1 MTDRIE
7 DKDSETR
14 RLAVTASDANVVVTA
29 GAGTGKTSL
38 LIDRILHL
46 LTRRDHRLSLTNVVA
61 LTFTKKAAREM
72 KIRLRR
78 RLQRMYEIASG
89 AHGDGRA
96 QRHEIQTI
104 RTLQD
109 AYEIPN
115 AELVKLSDEAMRD
128 VERAHIGTIHSF
140 AGRLLRLY
148 PVEAGVD
155 PAFQEDEGAHFHDH
169 FDGEWKQWVERELS
183 PSGPRRDVWRRILTR
198 YSLDDVKQ
206 LAWSLADE
214 LLPVSSFSEV
224 LASEGGINPDVQSWL
239 RTLSARGRSLQER
252 YAGTLVINQML
263 DASVTLWE
271 EALKGSA
278 FQDLPAAPVFQKSVP
293 SRKAKDWTEEDHEKA
308 KGLIRIAQA
317 VERARSGPSLD
328 VLQILNPFV
337 VQCRTS
343 FTADGFVSF
352 SGLLARAR
360 DLLRDHPPVRAE
372 VKDQYRAILV
382 DEFQDTDPVQYELI
396 LFLAEAV
403 GKEAREWRDVQ
414 PEPGKLFIVGD
425 PKQSIYAFR
434 RADIDAYDEVVQ
446 KHILTPD
453 DKPYVLS
460 SNFRAHAR
468 VLEPVNGCCAK
479 LFPDTDVKGVQPRYE
494 PLIPASE
501 DSEPLPHERVQLR
514 LVAPPQEDA
523 DGEEETWRTD
533 ESSRAEAETLAQW
546 LQNEVIDKEL
556 LLLDGRRVAVQP
568 CHVAVLFRTL
578 THVRTYLETFRR
590 HGLHCLTEGERH
602 FFERQEVIDC
612 IHVLRALTN
621 PRDRLAAV
629 GVLRSPCGGCS
640 DVEVEAIVR
649 QGLLEKGAEA
659 ASLPPVF
666 SVLRSLRETVHVL
679 PVSEAVNRIFE
690 EVPLAELAA
699 AAIDGEQSLANVDK
713 LRDTILSMAG
723 QSGMSLREITRQL
736 VHWADDPPDQ
746 AERPLIEEERPPIT
760 TVGGGPPMTTVGDG
774 PHAQGGAIRLL
785 SIHKAKGLEFPM
797 VIVAGL
803 HHDVDPRKEPV
814 RAYHDWL
821 TNTVGL
827 RVRHDANLEN
837 VFIESKLEERQR
849 AERLRLLYVA
859 MTRAQRRLVLSAG
872 VPRKGTIRKGSLL
885 SLLVQGWDLDIT
897 SLIETETERSHVCV
911 VNDVP
916 MDVTVLPA
924 RQVERRHVRRVQSRL
939 RPAPPDRSEYQ
950 REWAEWMNRMK
961 ETRETPLFLSPKRV
975 AHSPPDHVSGR
986 IRPSPARRKG
996 MKRKV
1001 PNDQRT
1007 SRVSPRKAHAGS
1019 TLPDRQAVVGTL
1031 AHRVLQDW
1039 DFSEDPSALSGRIEH
1054 CCRAY
1059 LTDKGE
1065 ADVQSLREELR
1076 DVFEHFVES
1085 EPYAVL
1091 REAEILGREV
1101 PFAVPW
1107 DRARDQAGRVPDQTA
1122 DSSCVMEGVID
1133 VIYRRDRQIWLADY
1147 KTHHVDASSLD
1158 RVVQEHR
1165 TTVQVYQ
1172 QGAAFALGGVPI
1184 RTQLIFLRSGRSVE
1198 V

>member
-1 MTDRIE
+1 MTDRIQ
-7 DKDSETR
+7 DKDSDVR

-38 LIDRILHL
+38 LVDRILHL

-78 RLQRMYEIASG
+78 LLQLTSEIASG

-96 QRHEIQTI
+96 REHEIQTI

-109 AYEIPN
+109 DYEITN
-115 AELVKLSDEAMRD
+115 AELAKLGDEAMRD

-155 PAFQEDEGAHFHDH
+155 PSFQEDEGAHFHDH
-169 FDGEWKQWVERELS
+169 FNREWKQWVERELS
-183 PSGPRRDVWRRILTR
+183 PSGSRRDVWRRILTR

-214 LLPVSSFSEV
+214 LLPMSSVSKAV
-224 LASEGGINPDVQSWL
+224 ASEAGVNPHVESWL
-239 RTLSARGRSLQER
+239 QGLSARGRSLQER
-252 YAGTLVINQML
+252 YAGELVINQL
-263 DASVTLWE
+263 LNAAVTLWE
-271 EALKGSA
+271 GVLAGHAL
-278 FQDLPAAPVFQKSVP
+278 QELPDAPVLQQKSVP
-293 SRKAKDWTEEDHEKA
+293 SKKAKDWTEKDHEEA
-308 KGLIRIAQA
+308 KGIIKIAQA
-317 VERARSGPSLD
+317 IEKARFGLSLD

-343 FTADGFVSF
+343 FTANGFVSF
-352 SGLLARAR
+352 NGLLARAR
-360 DLLRDHPPVRAE
+360 DLLRDHPHVRAE
-372 VKDQYRAILV
+372 VKGQYKAILV

-396 LFLAEAV
+396 LFLAEAAEQ
-403 GKEAREWRDVQ
+403 EAQKWDDVQ

-446 KHILTPD
+446 EHILAPEEE
-453 DKPYVLS
+453 PYVLS
-460 SNFRAHAR
+460 SNFRAHAQ

-479 LFPDTDVKGVQPRYE
+479 LFIPIKGVQPNYE
-494 PLIPASE
+494 PLNPASE
-501 DSEPLPHERVQLR
+501 EPEPFSHERVQLR
-514 LVAPPQEDA
+514 LVAPPLEDA
-523 DGEEETWRTD
+523 DGEGENTWKTD

-546 LQNEVIDKEL
+546 LRNEVIDKEL
-556 LLLDGRRVAVQP
+556 LLLDGQRVTIQP
-568 CHVAVLFRTL
+568 CHIAVLFRTL
-578 THVRTYLETFRR
+578 THVRTYIDAFRR
-590 HGLHCLTEGERH
+590 HDLRCLAEGERH

-612 IHVLRALTN
+612 VHVLRVLTN
-621 PRDRLAAV
+621 PQDRLAAV
-629 GVLRSPCGGCS
+629 GVLRSPYGGCS

-649 QGLLEKGAEA
+649 QGFLEQWEEA
-659 ASLPPVF
+659 PSLQRLPPVF

-699 AAIDGEQSLANVDK
+699 AARDGEQALANVDK

-723 QSGMSLREITRQL
+723 ESGMTLREITRQL
-736 VHWADDPPDQ
+736 VRWADDPPDQ
-746 AERPLIEEERPPIT
+746 AERPLIEEEGPPIT
-760 TVGGGPPMTTVGDG
+760 TVGGRPQ
-774 PHAQGGAIRLL
+774 AQGEAIRLM

-803 HHDVDPRKEPV
+803 HHDVDPRREPV
-814 RAYHDWL
+814 QASHDWL
-821 TNTVGL
+821 TDAVGL
-827 RVRHDANLEN
+827 RLRDDANLEGI
-837 VFIESKLEERQR
+837 FIESKLEERQR
-849 AERLRLLYVA
+849 AERVRLLYVA

-885 SLLVQGWDLDIT
+885 SLLMQGWDLDIT
-897 SLIETETERSHVCV
+897 SLIETETVKG
-911 VNDVP
+911 VP
-916 MDVTVLPA
+916 VDVTVLPA
-924 RQVERRHVRRVQSRL
+924 RQVDLRHVQPTQSRL
-939 RPAPPDRSEYQ
+939 RPAPPDRSEHQ
-950 REWAEWMNRMK
+950 RAWAEWMNRMK

-986 IRPSPARRKG
+986 VRPSPARRKG
-996 MKRKV
+996 RKRKV
-1001 PNDQRT
+1001 PNDQGT

-1039 DFSEDPSALSGRIEH
+1039 DFSADPSALAGRIEH

-1059 LTDKGE
+1059 LTDKGD
-1065 ADVQSLREELR
+1065 ADVQSLCEELR
-1076 DVFEHFVES
+1076 DVFKHFVES

-1107 DRARDQAGRVPDQTA
+1107 NRAQDQAGRVPDQTA

-1147 KTHHVDASSLD
+1147 KTHHVDESSLD

-1172 QGAAFALGGVPI
+1172 RGAAFALGGVPI

>member
-1 MTDRIE
+1 MTDRMP
-7 DKDSETR
+7 DRETR
-14 RLAVTASDANVVVTA
+14 HRAVTASDANVVVTA

-38 LIDRILHL
+38 LIDRILHV

-78 RLQRMYEIASG
+78 RLQLMYEIASG

-96 QRHEIQTI
+96 QRYEIQTI

-109 AYEIPN
+109 AYEITD

-128 VERAHIGTIHSF
+128 VERAHVGTIHSF
-140 AGRLLRLY
+140 AGHLLRLY

-155 PAFQEDEGAHFHDH
+155 PSFEEDEGENFHDH

-183 PSGPRRDVWRRILTR
+183 PSGCRRDVWRQILTR
-198 YSLDDVKQ
+198 YRLDDVKQ
-206 LAWSLADE
+206 LARSLTDE
-214 LLPVSSFSEV
+214 LLPSSLSEAV
-224 LASEGGINPDVQSWL
+224 THRVVNPHVESWL
-239 RTLSARGRSLQER
+239 QDLSARGRSLQER
-252 YAGTLVINQML
+252 YSGTLAINQML
-263 DASVTLWE
+263 DASVILWE

-278 FQDLPAAPVFQKSVP
+278 LRELPVAPVLQKLVP
-293 SRKAKDWTEEDHEKA
+293 SKKVKAWTEEDYEEA

-317 VERARSGPSLD
+317 MERARSGLSLD

-343 FTADGFVSF
+343 FTANGFVSF

-403 GKEAREWRDVQ
+403 GTEAKEWRDVQ
-414 PEPGKLFIVGD
+414 LEPGKLFIVGD

-434 RADIDAYDEVVQ
+434 RADIAAYDTVVQ
-446 KHILTPD
+446 DHLLAPAARGEHHA
-453 DKPYVLS
+453 LHG
-460 SNFRAHAR
+460 NFRAHAQ
-468 VLEPVNGCCAK
+468 VLEPINGCCAK
-479 LFPDTDVKGVQPRYE
+479 LFPGTPIKGVQPRYE

-501 DSEPLPHERVQLR
+501 ESESFPHERVQLR

-523 DGEEETWRTD
+523 DGEEEENWKTD
-533 ESSRAEAETLAQW
+533 QSSRAEAEALAQW
-546 LQNEVIDKEL
+546 LRNEVINKEP
-556 LLLDGRRVAVQP
+556 LLLDRQRVTVQP

-590 HGLHCLTEGERH
+590 HGLPCLTEGERH

-612 IHVLRALTN
+612 IHVLRVLTN
-621 PRDRLAAV
+621 PQDRLAAV
-629 GVLRSPCGGCS
+629 GVLRSPYGGCS

-649 QGLLEKGAEA
+649 QGFLEKGAEA

-666 SVLRSLRETVHVL
+666 SVLRSLRETVHAL
-679 PVSEAVNRIFE
+679 PVSEAVNRTFE

-699 AAIDGEQSLANVDK
+699 AAIDGEQALANVYK

-723 QSGMSLREITRQL
+723 QSGMALREITRQL
-736 VHWADDPPDQ
+736 VHWVDDPPDQ
-746 AERPLIEEERPPIT
+746 AERSLIEE
-760 TVGGGPPMTTVGDG
+760 DH
-774 PHAQGGAIRLL
+774 HAQASGGAIRLL

-827 RVRHDANLEN
+827 RVRHDANLEH

-872 VPRKGTIRKGSLL
+872 VPRKGAIRKGSLL
-885 SLLVQGWDLDIT
+885 SLLVQGWDLDVAP
-897 SLIETETERSHVCV
+897 LIETKKQTSHARL

-916 MDVTVLPA
+916 VDVTVVPA
-924 RQVERRHVRRVQSRL
+924 HRVGRRHVQPAQSRL
-939 RPAPPDRSEYQ
+939 RPAPPDRSEDQ

-961 ETRETPLFLSPKRV
+961 ETRESPLFLLPKRV
-975 AHSPPDHVSGR
+975 SPSPPGHVRGR
-986 IRPSPARRKG
+986 LRHSPARKKG
-996 MKRKV
+996 MKRNV
-1001 PNDQRT
+1001 PNDQRP
-1007 SRVSPRKAHAGS
+1007 SRVSPRKAHEVS
-1019 TLPDRQAVVGTL
+1019 TLPDRQAVFGTL
-1031 AHRVLQDW
+1031 AHQVLQDW
-1039 DFSEDPSALSGRIEH
+1039 DFSADPATLAVRIEH
-1054 CCRAY
+1054 YCRAY
-1059 LTDKGE
+1059 LTGGRE
-1065 ADVQSLREELR
+1065 ADVQSLCEELQ
-1076 DVFEHFVES
+1076 DVFRHFVES
-1085 EPYAVL
+1085 EPYVVL
-1091 REAEILGREV
+1091 RQAEILGREV

-1107 DRARDQAGRVPDQTA
+1107 DRARDQAGSVSDQSPA
-1122 DSSCVMEGVID
+1122 ASSCVMEGVID

-1147 KTHHVDASSLD
+1147 KTHHVDETSLD
-1158 RVVQEHR
+1158 RLVQEHR
-1165 TTVQVYQ
+1165 TTVQIYQ
-1172 QGAAFALGGVPI
+1172 KGAAFALGNVPI

>member
-1 MTDRIE
+1 MTDRMP
-7 DKDSETR
+7 DRETR
-14 RLAVTASDANVVVTA
+14 DRAVTASDANVVVTA

-38 LIDRILHL
+38 LIDRILHV

-78 RLQRMYEIASG
+78 RLQLMYEIASG

-96 QRHEIQTI
+96 REHEIQTI

-109 AYEIPN
+109 AYEITN

-155 PAFQEDEGAHFHDH
+155 PSFEEDEGTNLHDH
-169 FDGEWKQWVERELS
+169 FECEWKQWVERELS
-183 PSGPRRDVWRRILTR
+183 PSGCRRDVWRQILTR

-206 LAWSLADE
+206 LAWFLTDE
-214 LLPVSSFSEV
+214 LLPSSLSEAV
-224 LASEGGINPDVQSWL
+224 THRVNPHVESWL
-239 RTLSARGRSLQER
+239 QDLSARGRRLQER
-252 YAGTLVINQML
+252 YAGALVINQML
-263 DASVTLWE
+263 DAAVTLWE

-278 FQDLPAAPVFQKSVP
+278 LKERPAAPVLQKSVP
-293 SRKAKDWTEEDHEKA
+293 SRKAKDWTEEDHEEA
-308 KGLIRIAQA
+308 KEIIKIAQA
-317 VERARSGPSLD
+317 VEAAGSGPSLD

-343 FTADGFVSF
+343 FTANGFVSF

-403 GKEAREWRDVQ
+403 GKEAKEWRDVQ
-414 PEPGKLFIVGD
+414 SEPGKLFIVGD

-434 RADIDAYDEVVQ
+434 RADIAAYDTVVQ
-446 KHILTPD
+446 DHLLTAGGQRYALQ
-453 DKPYVLS
+453 K
-460 SNFRAHAR
+460 NFRAHAQ

-479 LFPDTDVKGVQPRYE
+479 LFPDAPIKGVQPGYE

-501 DSEPLPHERVQLR
+501 ESEPLPHERVQLR

-523 DGEEETWRTD
+523 DGEEENWKTD

-546 LQNEVIDKEL
+546 LQNEVINKESL
-556 LLLDGRRVAVQP
+556 LLNGQSVTIQP

-590 HGLHCLTEGERH
+590 HGLSCLTEGERH
-602 FFERQEVIDC
+602 FFERQEVMDC
-612 IHVLRALTN
+612 IHVLRVVTN
-621 PRDRLAAV
+621 PRDWLAAV
-629 GVLRSPCGGCS
+629 GVLRSPYGGCS

-649 QGLLEKGAEA
+649 QGLLEKDAEA

-666 SVLRSLRETVHVL
+666 AVLRSLRETVHAL

-699 AAIDGEQSLANVDK
+699 AAIDGEQALANVDK

-736 VHWADDPPDQ
+736 VHWMDDPPDQ
-746 AERPLIEEERPPIT
+746 TERSLIEE
-760 TVGGGPPMTTVGDG
+760 DH
-774 PHAQGGAIRLL
+774 HAQASGGAIRLL

-827 RVRHDANLEN
+827 RVRRDANVDN
-837 VFIESKLEERQR
+837 VFIESRLEERQR

-872 VPRKGTIRKGSLL
+872 VPRKGRIRKGSLL
-885 SLLVQGWDLDIT
+885 SLLIQGWDLDVT
-897 SLIETETERSHVCV
+897 SLIETETERSHVRF
-911 VNDVP
+911 VNDVSV
-916 MDVTVLPA
+916 DVTVLPA
-924 RQVERRHVRRVQSRL
+924 RQVGRRHVERAQL
-939 RPAPPDRSEYQ
+939 QWRPAPPDRSESQ
-950 REWAEWMNRMK
+950 REWAEWMKRMK
-961 ETRETPLFLSPKRV
+961 ETRETPLFLLPKRV
-975 AHSPPDHVSGR
+975 SSSPPDHVRDGR
-986 IRPSPARRKG
+986 RASPARKKG
-996 MKRKV
+996 TK
-1001 PNDQRT
+1001 
-1007 SRVSPRKAHAGS
+1007 
-1019 TLPDRQAVVGTL
+1019 PDRQAAFGTL

-1039 DFSEDPSALSGRIEH
+1039 DFSEDPSALAARIEH
-1054 CCRAY
+1054 WCRAY
-1059 LTDKGE
+1059 LTNEEE
-1065 ADVQSLREELR
+1065 ADVQSLREELG
-1076 DVFEHFVES
+1076 DVFRHFVES

-1091 REAEILGREV
+1091 RQAEILGREV
-1101 PFAVPW
+1101 PVAVPW
-1107 DRARDQAGRVPDQTA
+1107 DRTRDQAGRVSDQSLA
-1122 DSSCVMEGVID
+1122 EPSCVMEGVID
-1133 VIYRRDRQIWLADY
+1133 VIYRRGRQIWLADY
-1147 KTHHVDASSLD
+1147 KTHHVDETSLD

-1165 TTVQVYQ
+1165 TTVQIYQ
-1172 QGAAFALGGVPI
+1172 KSAAFALGGVPI

>member
-1 MTDRIE
+1 MTDRIQ
-7 DKDSETR
+7 DKDRDVR

-38 LIDRILHL
+38 IVDRILHL

-78 RLQRMYEIASG
+78 LLQLMSEIADG
-89 AHGDGRA
+89 THGGGRA
-96 QRHEIQTI
+96 REHEIQTI

-109 AYEIPN
+109 DYAITN
-115 AELVKLSDEAMRD
+115 DELVKLSDEAMRD

-155 PAFQEDEGAHFHDH
+155 PSFQEDEGAHFHDH
-169 FDGEWKQWVERELS
+169 FEGEWKQWVERELS

-214 LLPVSSFSEV
+214 LLPVSSV
-224 LASEGGINPDVQSWL
+224 GKALASEAGVNPHVESWL
-239 RTLSARGRSLQER
+239 QGLSARGRSLQER
-252 YAGTLVINQML
+252 YAGELVINQL
-263 DASVTLWE
+263 LNAAVTLWE
-271 EALKGSA
+271 EVLAGRALQA
-278 FQDLPAAPVFQKSVP
+278 LPDAPVLQHKSVP
-293 SRKAKDWTEEDHEKA
+293 SKKAKDWTEEDHEEARGIIK
-308 KGLIRIAQA
+308 IAQA
-317 VERARSGPSLD
+317 MERARSGLSLD

-343 FTADGFVSF
+343 FTANGFVSF
-352 SGLLARAR
+352 NGLLTRAR
-360 DLLRDHPPVRAE
+360 DLLRYHPHVRAE
-372 VKDQYRAILV
+372 VKGQYQAILV

-396 LFLAEAV
+396 LFLAEAAEQ
-403 GKEAREWRDVQ
+403 EAQEWRDVQ

-434 RADIDAYDEVVQ
+434 RADIAAYDEVRDRLL
-446 KHILTPD
+446 KLEPRRE
-453 DKPYVLS
+453 PFVLR
-460 SNFRAHAR
+460 SNFRAHAQ

-479 LFPDTDVKGVQPRYE
+479 LFLPIKGVQPPYE
-494 PLIPASE
+494 PLNPASE
-501 DSEPLPHERVQLR
+501 EPDPFPHERVQLR
-514 LVAPPQEDA
+514 LVAPPPEDA
-523 DGEEETWRTD
+523 DGEEENTWKTD

-546 LQNEVIDKEL
+546 LRNEVIDKER
-556 LLLDGRRVAVQP
+556 LLLDGQRVTIQP
-568 CHVAVLFRTL
+568 CHIAVLFRTL
-578 THVRTYLETFRR
+578 THVRTYVEAFRR
-590 HGLHCLTEGERH
+590 HALRCLTEGERH

-612 IHVLRALTN
+612 VHVLRVLTN
-621 PRDRLAAV
+621 PQDRLAAV
-629 GVLRSPCGGCS
+629 GVLRSPYGGCS

-649 QGLLEKGAEA
+649 QGFMEPWEEA
-659 ASLPPVF
+659 SSLQRLPPVF

-699 AAIDGEQSLANVDK
+699 AAGDGEQALANVDK

-723 QSGMSLREITRQL
+723 ESGMTLREITRQL
-736 VHWADDPPDQ
+736 VRWADDPPDQ
-746 AERPLIEEERPPIT
+746 AERPLIEEEGPPIT
-760 TVGGGPPMTTVGDG
+760 TVGGGPPITTVGGG
-774 PHAQGGAIRLL
+774 PQVQGEAIRLM

-814 RAYHDWL
+814 QASHDWL
-821 TNTVGL
+821 TDAVGL
-827 RVRHDANLEN
+827 RLRDDVNLEGI
-837 VFIESKLEERQR
+837 FIESKLEERQR
-849 AERLRLLYVA
+849 AERVRLLYVA

-885 SLLVQGWDLDIT
+885 SLLTQGWGLDVT
-897 SLIETETERSHVCV
+897 SLIETETVD
-911 VNDVP
+911 DVP
-916 MDVTVLPA
+916 VDVTVLPA
-924 RQVERRHVRRVQSRL
+924 RLVGRRHVQRPPSRL
-939 RPAPPDRSEYQ
+939 RPAQPDRSEHQ
-950 REWAEWMNRMK
+950 RAWAAWMNRMK

-986 IRPSPARRKG
+986 VRPSPARRKG
-996 MKRKV
+996 RTRKV
-1001 PNDQRT
+1001 PNDQGT
-1007 SRVSPRKAHAGS
+1007 SRVSPRKDHAGS

-1039 DFSEDPSALSGRIEH
+1039 DFSADPSAFAGRIEH
-1054 CCRAY
+1054 CCQAY
-1059 LTDKGE
+1059 LTDKGD
-1065 ADVQSLREELR
+1065 ADVQSLCEELG

-1107 DRARDQAGRVPDQTA
+1107 DRTRDQAGRVPDQTA

-1147 KTHHVDASSLD
+1147 KTHHVDESSLD

>member
-1 MTDRIE
+1 MTDRMP
-7 DKDSETR
+7 DRETR
-14 RLAVTASDANVVVTA
+14 DRAVTASDANVVVTA

-78 RLQRMYEIASG
+78 RLQLMYEVASG

-109 AYEIPN
+109 AYEITN

-155 PAFQEDEGAHFHDH
+155 PAFQEDEGAHVHEH
-169 FDGEWKQWVERELS
+169 FNREWKQWVERELS
-183 PSGPRRDVWRRILTR
+183 PSGCRRDVWRQILTR

-206 LAWSLADE
+206 LAWSLTDE
-214 LLPVSSFSEV
+214 LLPSSLREAV
-224 LASEGGINPDVQSWL
+224 THRVNPHVESWL
-239 RTLSARGRSLQER
+239 QDVSARGRRLQER
-252 YAGTLVINQML
+252 HPGALVINQML

-271 EALKGSA
+271 EMVKGSA
-278 FQDLPAAPVFQKSVP
+278 LRDLPAAPVLQKSVP
-293 SRKAKDWTEEDHEKA
+293 SRKAKDWTEEDHEEA
-308 KGLIRIAQA
+308 KGLIKIAQA

-328 VLQILNPFV
+328 VLQILKPFV
-337 VQCRTS
+337 VQCRAS
-343 FTADGFVSF
+343 FTANGFVSF

-360 DLLRDHPPVRAE
+360 DLLRDHPSVRAE

-396 LFLAEAV
+396 LFLAEAA
-403 GKEAREWRDVQ
+403 GKEAQEWRDVQ

-446 KHILTPD
+446 KHILAPE

-460 SNFRAHAR
+460 SNFRAHAQ

-501 DSEPLPHERVQLR
+501 ESELLPHERVQLR

-523 DGEEETWRTD
+523 DGEEENWKTD

-546 LQNEVIDKEL
+546 LQHEVINKES
-556 LLLDGRRVAVQP
+556 LLLDRQRVTVQP

-602 FFERQEVIDC
+602 FFERQEVMDC
-612 IHVLRALTN
+612 IHVLRVLTN

-629 GVLRSPCGGCS
+629 GVLRSPYGGCS

-666 SVLRSLRETVHVL
+666 AVLRSLRETVHAL
-679 PVSEAVNRIFE
+679 PVSEAVNRTFE

-699 AAIDGEQSLANVDK
+699 AARDGEQSLANVDK

-736 VHWADDPPDQ
+736 VHWVDDPPDQ
-746 AERPLIEEERPPIT
+746 AERPLIEEDHPPIT
-760 TVGGGPPMTTVGDG
+760 TVGGGPV
-774 PHAQGGAIRLL
+774 QGGAIRLL

-803 HHDVDPRKEPV
+803 HHDVDPRKERV
-814 RAYHDWL
+814 QASHDWI
-821 TNTVGL
+821 TDTVGL
-827 RVRHDANLEN
+827 RLREDANLERI
-837 VFIESKLEERQR
+837 FIESKLEKLQR

-872 VPRKGTIRKGSLL
+872 VPRKGAIRKGSLL
-885 SLLVQGWDLDIT
+885 SLLVQGWNLDVT
-897 SLIETETERSHVCV
+897 SLIETETERSHVHV

-916 MDVTVLPA
+916 VDVTVVPA
-924 RQVERRHVRRVQSRL
+924 HQVGRRHVERAQSRL
-939 RPAPPDRSEYQ
+939 QPAPPDQSDAQ
-950 REWAEWMNRMK
+950 REWAEWIKRMK
-961 ETRETPLFLSPKRV
+961 ETRETPLFLLPKRV
-975 AHSPPDHVSGR
+975 SPSPPGHVR
-986 IRPSPARRKG
+986 DRPRASPARKKG
-996 MKRKV
+996 MKPNV
-1001 PNDQRT
+1001 PNDQRP
-1007 SRVSPRKAHAGS
+1007 SRVSRRAREGS
-1019 TLPDRQAVVGTL
+1019 TLPDRQATFGTL

-1039 DFSEDPSALSGRIEH
+1039 DFSEDPSALDVRIEQ

-1059 LTDKGE
+1059 LTDEQE
-1065 ADVQSLREELR
+1065 ANVQSLYKELR
-1076 DVFEHFVES
+1076 DVFRHFVES
-1085 EPYAVL
+1085 EPCAVL
-1091 REAEILGREV
+1091 RQAEILGREV

-1107 DRARDQAGRVPDQTA
+1107 DRARDQAGRVSNQSPA
-1122 DSSCVMEGVID
+1122 EPSCVMEGVID

-1147 KTHHVDASSLD
+1147 KTHHVDETSLD

-1165 TTVQVYQ
+1165 TTVQIYQ

>member
-1 MTDRIE
+1 MTDRIQ
-7 DKDSETR
+7 DKDRDVR

-38 LIDRILHL
+38 IVDRILHL

-78 RLQRMYEIASG
+78 LLQLMSEIADG
-89 AHGDGRA
+89 THGGGRA
-96 QRHEIQTI
+96 REHEIQTI

-109 AYEIPN
+109 DYAITN

-155 PAFQEDEGAHFHDH
+155 PSFQEDEGAHFHDH
-169 FDGEWKQWVERELS
+169 FEGEWKQWVERELS

-214 LLPVSSFSEV
+214 LLPVSSVSKA
-224 LASEGGINPDVQSWL
+224 LASEAGVNPHVESWL
-239 RTLSARGRSLQER
+239 QGLSARGRSLQER
-252 YAGTLVINQML
+252 YAGELVINQL
-263 DASVTLWE
+263 LNAAVTLWE
-271 EALKGSA
+271 EVLAGRALQA
-278 FQDLPAAPVFQKSVP
+278 LPDAPVLQRKSVP
-293 SRKAKDWTEEDHEKA
+293 SKKAKDWTEKDHEEA
-308 KGLIRIAQA
+308 KGIIKIAQA
-317 VERARSGPSLD
+317 IEKARSGLSLD

-343 FTADGFVSF
+343 FTANGFVSF
-352 SGLLARAR
+352 NGLLTRAR
-360 DLLRDHPPVRAE
+360 DLLRDHPHVRAE
-372 VKDQYRAILV
+372 VKGQYQAILV

-396 LFLAEAV
+396 LFLAEAAEQ
-403 GKEAREWRDVQ
+403 EAQEWRDVQ

-434 RADIDAYDEVVQ
+434 RADIAAYDEVRDRLL
-446 KHILTPD
+446 KLAPRRE
-453 DKPYVLS
+453 PFVLR
-460 SNFRAHAR
+460 SNFRAHAQ

-479 LFPDTDVKGVQPRYE
+479 LFLPIKGVQPPYE
-494 PLIPASE
+494 PLNPASE
-501 DSEPLPHERVQLR
+501 EPDPFPHERVQLR
-514 LVAPPQEDA
+514 LVAPPPEDA
-523 DGEEETWRTD
+523 DGEEENTWKTD

-546 LQNEVIDKEL
+546 LRNEVIDKER
-556 LLLDGRRVAVQP
+556 LLLDGQRVTIQP
-568 CHVAVLFRTL
+568 CHIAVLFRTL
-578 THVRTYLETFRR
+578 THVRTYVEAFRR
-590 HGLHCLTEGERH
+590 HDLRCLTEGERH
-602 FFERQEVIDC
+602 FFERQEVINC
-612 IHVLRALTN
+612 VHVLRVLTN
-621 PRDRLAAV
+621 PQDRLAAV
-629 GVLRSPCGGCS
+629 GVLRSPYGGCS

-649 QGLLEKGAEA
+649 QGFMEPWEEA
-659 ASLPPVF
+659 SSLQRLPPVF
-666 SVLRSLRETVHVL
+666 SVFRSLRETVHVL

-699 AAIDGEQSLANVDK
+699 AARDGEQALANVDK

-723 QSGMSLREITRQL
+723 ESGMTLREITRQL
-736 VHWADDPPDQ
+736 VRWADDPPDQ
-746 AERPLIEEERPPIT
+746 AERPLIEEEGPPIT
-760 TVGGGPPMTTVGDG
+760 TVGGGPQAHGD
-774 PHAQGGAIRLL
+774 AIRLM

-814 RAYHDWL
+814 QASHDWL
-821 TNTVGL
+821 TDAVGL
-827 RVRHDANLEN
+827 RLRDDVNLEGI
-837 VFIESKLEERQR
+837 FIESKLEERQR
-849 AERLRLLYVA
+849 AERVRLLYVA

-885 SLLVQGWDLDIT
+885 SLLTQGWGLDVT
-897 SLIETETERSHVCV
+897 SLIETETVD
-911 VNDVP
+911 DVP
-916 MDVTVLPA
+916 ADVTVLQA
-924 RQVERRHVRRVQSRL
+924 RQVGRRHVQRPPSRL
-939 RPAPPDRSEYQ
+939 RPAPPDRSEHQ
-950 REWAEWMNRMK
+950 RAWAAWMNRMK

-986 IRPSPARRKG
+986 VRPSPARRKG
-996 MKRKV
+996 RTRKV
-1001 PNDQRT
+1001 PNDQGT
-1007 SRVSPRKAHAGS
+1007 SRVSPRKDHAGPM
-1019 TLPDRQAVVGTL
+1019 LPDRQAVVGTL

-1039 DFSEDPSALSGRIEH
+1039 DFSADPSAFAGRIEH
-1054 CCRAY
+1054 CCQAY
-1059 LTDKGE
+1059 LTDKGD
-1065 ADVQSLREELR
+1065 ADVQSLCEELR

-1107 DRARDQAGRVPDQTA
+1107 DRTRDQAGRVPDQTA

-1147 KTHHVDASSLD
+1147 KTHHVDESSLD

>member
-1 MTDRIE
+1 MTDRIQ
-7 DKDSETR
+7 DKDRDVR

-38 LIDRILHL
+38 IVDRILHL

-78 RLQRMYEIASG
+78 LLQLMSDIADG
-89 AHGDGRA
+89 THGGGRA
-96 QRHEIQTI
+96 REHEIQTI

-109 AYEIPN
+109 DYAITN

-155 PAFQEDEGAHFHDH
+155 PSFQEDEGAHFHDH
-169 FDGEWKQWVERELS
+169 FEGEWKQWVERELS

-214 LLPVSSFSEV
+214 LLPVSSV
-224 LASEGGINPDVQSWL
+224 GKALASEAGVNPHVESWL
-239 RTLSARGRSLQER
+239 QGLSARGRSLQER
-252 YAGTLVINQML
+252 YAGELVINQML
-263 DASVTLWE
+263 NAAVTLWE
-271 EALKGSA
+271 EVLAGRALQA
-278 FQDLPAAPVFQKSVP
+278 LPDAPVLQRKSVP
-293 SRKAKDWTEEDHEKA
+293 SKKAKDWTEEDHEEARGIIK
-308 KGLIRIAQA
+308 IAQA
-317 VERARSGPSLD
+317 MERARSGLSLD

-343 FTADGFVSF
+343 FTANGFVSF
-352 SGLLARAR
+352 NGLLTRAR
-360 DLLRDHPPVRAE
+360 DLLRDHPHVRAE
-372 VKDQYRAILV
+372 VKGQYQAILV

-396 LFLAEAV
+396 LFLAEAAEQ
-403 GKEAREWRDVQ
+403 EAQEWRDVQ

-434 RADIDAYDEVVQ
+434 RADIAAYDEVRDRLL
-446 KHILTPD
+446 KLEPRRE
-453 DKPYVLS
+453 PFVLR
-460 SNFRAHAR
+460 SNFRAHAQ

-479 LFPDTDVKGVQPRYE
+479 LFLPIKGVQPPYE
-494 PLIPASE
+494 PLNPASE
-501 DSEPLPHERVQLR
+501 EPDPFPHERVQLR
-514 LVAPPQEDA
+514 LVAPPPEDA
-523 DGEEETWRTD
+523 DGEEENTWKTD

-546 LQNEVIDKEL
+546 LRHEVIDKER
-556 LLLDGRRVAVQP
+556 LLLDGQRVTIQP
-568 CHVAVLFRTL
+568 CHIAVLFRTL
-578 THVRTYLETFRR
+578 THVRTYVEVFRR
-590 HGLHCLTEGERH
+590 HDLRCLTEGERH

-612 IHVLRALTN
+612 VHVLRVLTN
-621 PRDRLAAV
+621 PQDRLAAV
-629 GVLRSPCGGCS
+629 GVLRSPYGGCS

-649 QGLLEKGAEA
+649 QGFMEPWEEA
-659 ASLPPVF
+659 SSLQRLPPVF
-666 SVLRSLRETVHVL
+666 SVFRSLRETVHVL

-699 AAIDGEQSLANVDK
+699 AAGDGEQALANVDK

-723 QSGMSLREITRQL
+723 ESGMTLREITRQL
-736 VHWADDPPDQ
+736 VRWADDPPDQ
-746 AERPLIEEERPPIT
+746 AERPLIEEEGPPIT
-760 TVGGGPPMTTVGDG
+760 TVGGGPPITTVGGG
-774 PHAQGGAIRLL
+774 PQVQGEAIRLM

-814 RAYHDWL
+814 QASHDWL
-821 TNTVGL
+821 TDAVGL
-827 RVRHDANLEN
+827 RLRDDANLEGI
-837 VFIESKLEERQR
+837 FIESKLEERQR
-849 AERLRLLYVA
+849 AERVRLLYVA

-885 SLLVQGWDLDIT
+885 SLLMQGWGLDVT
-897 SLIETETERSHVCV
+897 SLIETETVD
-911 VNDVP
+911 DVP
-916 MDVTVLPA
+916 VDVTVLPA
-924 RQVERRHVRRVQSRL
+924 RLVGRRHVQRTPSRL
-939 RPAPPDRSEYQ
+939 RPAPPDRSEHQ
-950 REWAEWMNRMK
+950 RAWAAWMNRMK

-986 IRPSPARRKG
+986 VRPSPARRKG
-996 MKRKV
+996 RTRKV
-1001 PNDQRT
+1001 PNDQGT
-1007 SRVSPRKAHAGS
+1007 SRVSPRKDHAGP

-1039 DFSEDPSALSGRIEH
+1039 DFSADPSAFAGRIEH
-1054 CCRAY
+1054 CCQAY
-1059 LTDKGE
+1059 LTDKGD
-1065 ADVQSLREELR
+1065 ADVQSLCEELR

-1107 DRARDQAGRVPDQTA
+1107 DRTRDQAGRVPDQTA

-1147 KTHHVDASSLD
+1147 KTHHVDESSLD

-1172 QGAAFALGGVPI
+1172 RGAAFALGGVPI

>member
-1 MTDRIE
+1 MERVLDRDGE
-7 DKDSETR
+7 AR
-14 RLAVTASDANVVVTA
+14 CRAVMALGANVVVTA

-46 LTRRDHRLSLTNVVA
+46 LTRRDQRLSLTNVVA
-61 LTFTKKAAREM
+61 LTFTRKAAREM

-78 RLQRMYEIASG
+78 RLQLMYEVASG
-89 AHGDGRA
+89 THGDGPA

-109 AYEIPN
+109 AHAITA
-115 AELVKLSDEAMRD
+115 AELLNVSHEAMRD
-128 VERAHIGTIHSF
+128 VERAHVGTIHSF
-140 AGRLLRLY
+140 AGHLLRLY

-155 PAFQEDEGAHFHDH
+155 PAFQEDEGANFHDH
-169 FDGEWKQWVERELS
+169 FNREWKQWVERELL
-183 PSGPRRDVWRRILTR
+183 PSGCRRDVWRQILTR
-198 YSLDDVKQ
+198 YRLDDVKQ
-206 LAWSLADE
+206 LAWSLTDE
-214 LLPVSSFSEV
+214 LLPSSLSDAV
-224 LASEGGINPDVQSWL
+224 THRVNPHVESWL
-239 RTLSARGRSLQER
+239 QDLSARGRSLQER
-252 YAGTLVINQML
+252 YPGTLTINQML
-263 DASVTLWE
+263 DAAVTLWE

-278 FQDLPAAPVFQKSVP
+278 LRDLPAAPVLQKSVP
-293 SRKAKDWTEEDHEKA
+293 SRKAKAWTQEDHEEA
-308 KGLIRIAQA
+308 RGLLRIAQA
-317 VERARSGPSLD
+317 VERARSCPSMD

-343 FTADGFVSF
+343 FTANGFVSF

-372 VKDQYRAILV
+372 VKDQYKAILV

-396 LFLAEAV
+396 LFLAEAA
-403 GKEAREWRDVQ
+403 GKEAHEWRDVQ

-434 RADIDAYDEVVQ
+434 RADIAAYDTVVQ
-446 KHILTPD
+446 DHLLPAGGQRYALQK
-453 DKPYVLS
+453 
-460 SNFRAHAR
+460 NFRAHAQ

-479 LFPDTDVKGVQPRYE
+479 LFPETPVKGVQPRYE

-501 DSEPLPHERVQLR
+501 EAEPLPHERVQLR
-514 LVAPPQEDA
+514 LIAPPQEDA
-523 DGEEETWRTD
+523 DGEEETWKTD

-546 LQNEVIDKEL
+546 LRNEVIDQES
-556 LLLDGRRVAVQP
+556 LLLDRQPVTVQP
-568 CHVAVLFRTL
+568 RHVAVLFRTM
-578 THVRTYLETFRR
+578 THVRTYLDTFRR
-590 HGLHCLTEGERH
+590 HGLACLTEGERH
-602 FFERQEVIDC
+602 FFERQEVMDC
-612 IHVLRALTN
+612 IHVLRLLTN
-621 PRDRLAAV
+621 PWDRLAAV

-649 QGLLEKGAEA
+649 QGLLDTGADA

-666 SVLRSLRETVHVL
+666 AVLRSLRETVHAL
-679 PVSEAVNRIFE
+679 PVSEAVHRTFE
-690 EVPLAELAA
+690 AVPLAELAA
-699 AAIDGEQSLANVDK
+699 AARDGEQALANVDK
-713 LRDTILSMAG
+713 LREIILSMAG
-723 QSGMSLREITRQL
+723 QSGMSLRDITRQL

-746 AERPLIEEERPPIT
+746 AERSLIEE
-760 TVGGGPPMTTVGDG
+760 DH
-774 PHAQGGAIRLL
+774 HAQAAGGAIRLL

-797 VIVAGL
+797 VIVAGM

-837 VFIESKLEERQR
+837 VFIESRLEERQR

-872 VPRKGTIRKGSLL
+872 VPRKGAIRTGSLL
-885 SLLVQGWDLDIT
+885 SLLVQGWNLDVT
-897 SLIETETERSHVCV
+897 SLIETKTETTHVRF

-916 MDVTVLPA
+916 VDVTVLPA
-924 RQVERRHVRRVQSRL
+924 RQVGRRHVERAQSPW
-939 RPAPPDRSEYQ
+939 RPAPLDRSEDQ

-961 ETRETPLFLSPKRV
+961 ETRESPLFLSPGRV
-975 AHSPPDHVSGR
+975 SPSPPDPGR
-986 IRPSPARRKG
+986 GASPVRTKELTRN
-996 MKRKV
+996 V
-1001 PNDQRT
+1001 PNDQRP
-1007 SRVSPRKAHAGS
+1007 SRVSRKARKGS
-1019 TLPDRQAVVGTL
+1019 TWPDRQATFGTL

-1039 DFSEDPSALSGRIEH
+1039 DFSADPAALAARIER

-1059 LTDKGE
+1059 LTDEEE
-1065 ADVQSLREELR
+1065 ADVQSLREELQ

-1085 EPYAVL
+1085 EPCAVL
-1091 REAEILGREV
+1091 RQAEILGREV

-1107 DRARDQAGRVPDQTA
+1107 DRVRDQAGRVSEQSPA
-1122 DSSCVMEGVID
+1122 EPSHVMEGVID
-1133 VIYRRDRQIWLADY
+1133 VIYRLGSQIWLADY
-1147 KTHHVDASSLD
+1147 KTHHVDETSLD

-1165 TTVQVYQ
+1165 TTVQIYQ
-1172 QGAAFALGGVPI
+1172 QSAAFALGGVPI
-1184 RTQLIFLRSGRSVE
+1184 RTQLIFLRGGRSVE

>member
-1 MTDRIE
+1 MTGRNSMP
-7 DKDSETR
+7 DSEVR
-14 RLAVTASDANVVVTA
+14 RLAVTALDANVVVTA

-38 LIDRILHL
+38 LVDRILHL
-46 LTRRDHRLSLTNVVA
+46 LTRRDRRLSLTNVVA

-78 RLQRMYEIASG
+78 RLQITSEIASG
-89 AHGDGRA
+89 AHGNGRA
-96 QRHEIQTI
+96 REHEIQTI

-109 AYEIPN
+109 DYEITN
-115 AELVKLSDEAMRD
+115 AELAKLGDEAMRD

-155 PAFQEDEGAHFHDH
+155 PSFQEDEGAHFYEH
-169 FDGEWKQWVERELS
+169 FNREWKQWVERELS
-183 PSGPRRDVWRRILTR
+183 PSGPRRDVWRRILTC

-214 LLPVSSFSEV
+214 LLPLSSVSKAV
-224 LASEGGINPDVQSWL
+224 ASEAGVNPHVESWL
-239 RTLSARGRSLQER
+239 QRLSARGRSLQER
-252 YAGTLVINQML
+252 YAGELVINQL
-263 DASVTLWE
+263 LNAAVTLWE
-271 EALKGSA
+271 EVLAGRVL
-278 FQDLPAAPVFQKSVP
+278 QELPDASVLQQKSVP
-293 SRKAKDWTEEDHEKA
+293 SKKAKDWTEKDHEEA
-308 KGLIRIAQA
+308 KGIIKIAQA
-317 VERARSGPSLD
+317 IEKARSGLSLD

-343 FTADGFVSF
+343 FTANGFVSF
-352 SGLLARAR
+352 NGLLARAR
-360 DLLRDHPPVRAE
+360 DLLRDHPHVRAE
-372 VKDQYRAILV
+372 VKGQYKAILV

-396 LFLAEAV
+396 LFLAEAADQ
-403 GKEAREWRDVQ
+403 EAQEWRDVQ

-434 RADIDAYDEVVQ
+434 RADIAAYDKVR
-446 KHILTPD
+446 
-453 DKPYVLS
+453 DKLATRREPLVLR
-460 SNFRAHAR
+460 SNFRAHAQ

-479 LFPDTDVKGVQPRYE
+479 LFLPIKGVQPNYE
-494 PLIPASE
+494 PLSPASE
-501 DSEPLPHERVQLR
+501 EPEPFPHERVQLR

-523 DGEEETWRTD
+523 DGEEENTWKTD

-546 LQNEVIDKEL
+546 LRDEVIDKEL
-556 LLLDGRRVAVQP
+556 LLLDGQRVTIQP
-568 CHVAVLFRTL
+568 CHIAVLFRTL
-578 THVRTYLETFRR
+578 THVRTYIDAFRR
-590 HGLHCLTEGERH
+590 HGLRCLTEGERH

-612 IHVLRALTN
+612 VHVLRVLTN
-621 PRDRLAAV
+621 PQDRLAAV
-629 GVLRSPCGGCS
+629 GVLRSPYGGCS

-649 QGLLEKGAEA
+649 QGFLEQWEEA
-659 ASLPPVF
+659 PSLQRLPPVF

-679 PVSEAVNRIFE
+679 PVSETVNRIFE

-699 AAIDGEQSLANVDK
+699 AARDGEQALANVDK

-723 QSGMSLREITRQL
+723 ESGMTLREITRQL
-736 VHWADDPPDQ
+736 VRWADDPPDQ
-746 AERPLIEEERPPIT
+746 AERPLIEEEGPPITTVKGRPPIT
-760 TVGGGPPMTTVGDG
+760 TVGGGPQARGE
-774 PHAQGGAIRLL
+774 AIRLM

-814 RAYHDWL
+814 QASHDWL
-821 TNTVGL
+821 TDTVGL
-827 RVRHDANLEN
+827 RLRDDANLEGI
-837 VFIESKLEERQR
+837 FIESKLEERQR
-849 AERLRLLYVA
+849 AERVRLLYVA

-885 SLLVQGWDLDIT
+885 SLLMQGWDLDIT
-897 SLIETETERSHVCV
+897 SLIETETVDNVHV
-911 VNDVP
+911 
-916 MDVTVLPA
+916 DVTVLPT
-924 RQVERRHVRRVQSRL
+924 RQVDRRHVQRTQSRL
-939 RPAPPDRSEYQ
+939 RTAPPDRSEHQ
-950 REWAEWMNRMK
+950 RAWAAWMNRMK

-975 AHSPPDHVSGR
+975 AHSPPDHLSGR
-986 IRPSPARRKG
+986 ARPSSARRKG
-996 MKRKV
+996 RKRKV
-1001 PNDQRT
+1001 PNDQGT
-1007 SRVSPRKAHAGS
+1007 SRVSPRKAHAGP

-1039 DFSEDPSALSGRIEH
+1039 DFSENPSALAGRIEH

-1059 LTDKGE
+1059 LTDKGD
-1065 ADVQSLREELR
+1065 ADVQSLCEELR

-1107 DRARDQAGRVPDQTA
+1107 DRVRDQAGRVPDQTA

-1147 KTHHVDASSLD
+1147 KTHQVDESSLD
-1158 RVVQEHR
+1158 QVVQEHR

-1172 QGAAFALGGVPI
+1172 RGAAFALGGVPI